1 MHGIMIYS
9 LQPRLRTRS
18 IGQKT
23 PPAPRAHQWGQ
34 DRVKYLAADCPTSRC
49 RVDGVMLNVY
59 MQSPTLLCIAFLHI
73 TQKVDRIATQLEYN
87 I

>member
-23 PPAPRAHQWGQ
+23 PPAPRAHQRGQ
-34 DRVKYLAADCPTSRC
+34 NRVKYLAAGCPTTRH
-49 RVDGVMLNVY
+49 RVDVVMLKVY
-59 MQSPTLLCIAFLHI
+59 MQSPTLLCITFLHI
-73 TQKVDRIATQLEYN
+73 AQKVDRIATQLEYN